1 MKHCATCG
9 DIKANECRK
18 AKCVQARQPLMLT
31 HATPTAVEA
40 ACMSNAGM
48 LGVARCITGM
58 SCPSRIG
65 RAYGVICA
73 GLKTEAA
80 PYE

>member
-40 ACMSNAGM
+40 A
-48 LGVARCITGM
+48 
-58 SCPSRIG
+58 
-65 RAYGVICA
+65 
-73 GLKTEAA
+73 
-80 PYE
+80 

>member
-1 MKHCATCG
+1 
-9 DIKANECRK
+9 
-18 AKCVQARQPLMLT
+18 
-31 HATPTAVEA
+31 
-40 ACMSNAGM
+40 MSNAGM

-65 RAYGVICA
+65 RAYGVICT

-80 PYE
+80 PYDGVNVTVNSALLA